1 MASASEIAEV
11 RDNTGEPTSA
21 NFDDSVINALVDASG
36 VERASEII
44 WLKKAARLAD
54 LVNMSEAGA
63 SRSYGDLSRNA
74 LAMAKEFATR
84 ADKKLDPVTGT
95 RATTVGRIVR

>member
-1 MASASEIAEV
+1 MASAEEIAEV
-11 RDNTGEPTSA
+11 RDNTDEPTSV
-21 NFDDSVINALVDASG
+21 NFDDSVINALIDASG

-74 LAMAKEFATR
+74 LTMAKEFGAR
-84 ADKKLDPVTGT
+84 ADKAIATTPTT
-95 RATTVGRIVR
+95 ATTVGRIVR